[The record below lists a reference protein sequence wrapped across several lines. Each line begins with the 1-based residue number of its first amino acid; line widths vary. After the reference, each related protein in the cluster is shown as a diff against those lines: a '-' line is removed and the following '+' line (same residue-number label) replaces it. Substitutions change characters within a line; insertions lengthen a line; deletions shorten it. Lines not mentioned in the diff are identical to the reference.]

1 MNVLC
6 WPYSGNIGS
15 SSKQISED
23 HVEEENVV
31 IMKSDPAIRPAGRRG
46 FPLTS
51 TRSIRASYSYVIYLI
66 LSIALHSYLCFSLFS
81 LLLEK

>member
-1 MNVLC
+1 MLC
-6 WPYSGNIGS
+6 WSYSGNIGL

-31 IMKSDPAIRPAGRRG
+31 IMKSDPAIRPAGTRG

-51 TRSIRASYSYVIYLI
+51 THSIRASYSRVIHPI
-66 LSIALHSYLCFSLFS
+66 LSIALHSYLYLS
-81 LLLEK
+81 LLFASLEM